1 MRRLTIIAALLAAAW
16 NASAAANPSKR
27 LIVGFKPGMSVQARD
42 AKLRKFGLN
51 PVESIAAL
59 GLEVA
64 ESPAGRFQPSAVR
77 MMADPDVYYVEEDF
91 YTIWLVN
98 RAPAAPVLPS
108 VTSVLAD
115 LPKFEQKNASQGEMP
130 WGVTRVN
137 AQKAWSRTK
146 GRGVRVAVIDTGVDC
161 AHPDLAAN
169 CVKGYNAFD
178 KKKPP
183 MDDQGHG
190 THVAGTIGAVAD
202 GKGVVGVAPEV
213 KIVPVKVLDKNGG
226 GRLTT
231 ILKGL
236 IWVGNNDIDVAN
248 MSLGSPMGTVFMR
261 LAVAYAKARGA
272 TVIAAAGNSG
282 KSVGYPAAYGNTIAV
297 SASDS
302 QDSIAKFS
310 SRGKEVDFIAPGVD
324 VKSTLPGGR
333 YGRYSGTSMA
343 TPHVSGLAALAV
355 AQGAKGF
362 DAVKSALSRGAAPMA
377 GLSDKEQGKGMID
390 AARIRAK

>member
-1 MRRLTIIAALLAAAW
+1 MRRMTMIAVLLATAW
-16 NASAAANPSKR
+16 TATAAATPAKR
-27 LIVGFKPGMSVQARD
+27 LIVGFNQGVDAPARD

-51 PVESIAAL
+51 PVESIGDL

-64 ESPAGRFQPSAVR
+64 EVPAGAFQPSAIR
-77 MMADPDVYYVEEDF
+77 MMADPDVYFVEEDF

-98 RAPAAPVLPS
+98 AAAGALPS
-108 VTSVLAD
+108 LRSVTASLG
-115 LPKFEQKNASQGEMP
+115 KFEQKNASSGEMP
-130 WGVTRVN
+130 WGIVRVN

-146 GRGVRVAVIDTGVDC
+146 GRGVRVAIIDTGVDC
-161 AHPDLAAN
+161 SHPDLAPN
-169 CVKGYNAFD
+169 CAAGYNAYD
-178 KKKPP
+178 KSKPP

-202 GKGVVGVAPEV
+202 GQGVVGVAPEV
-213 KIVPVKVLDKNGG
+213 TLVPVKVLDKNGG

-231 ILKGL
+231 IIKGL

-261 LAVAYAKARGA
+261 LAVSYAKSRGVA
-272 TVIAAAGNSG
+272 VIAAAGNSG
-282 KSVGYPAAYGNTIAV
+282 GSVGYPAAYGNTIAV
-297 SASDS
+297 AASDS
-302 QDSIAKFS
+302 NDAVAKFS

-324 VKSTLPGGR
+324 VKSTLPGGQ

-343 TPHVSGLAALAV
+343 TPHVAGLAALAV

-362 DAVKSALSRGAAPMA
+362 DAVKAALSRGAVPMT

-390 AARIRAK
+390 AANISVR